1 MHSLLPLLNV
11 VFPPNVKHVRYERLS
26 LYSESSKLPTEGSNS
41 LSVMTLF
48 SLNNFS
54 KIELVKSRVIS
65 KRMPRPGA
73 RAGTAVARSAM
84 EFVVR
89 TQFL

>member
-1 MHSLLPLLNV
+1 MF
-11 VFPPNVKHVRYERLS
+11 VFPPNVKHVLHERLS

-54 KIELVKSRVIS
+54 KIKLVKSRVIS
-65 KRMPRPGA
+65 KQMPRPGA